1 MFCLVKG
8 CVISLTTTGI
18 KALLAYRASPPLG
31 KQHSKPAHREET
43 PINVVPGE
51 QHQDAKPTKSSVC
64 PGKPCIIIVKLLLT
78 RERRCSNKSAALSGL
93 LLAALC
99 QAGCPAP
106 HTHNQPRG
114 AGSRIQCG
122 SGLGCRARPRIA
134 LGGSLYA
141 VLGEKK

>member
-1 MFCLVKG
+1 MHTELHLHWGSSTPSQPTEK
-8 CVISLTTTGI
+8 
-18 KALLAYRASPPLG
+18 RN
-31 KQHSKPAHREET
+31 T

-51 QHQDAKPTKSSVC
+51 RHQDAKPTKSSVC

-114 AGSRIQCG
+114 AGSDAVR
-122 SGLGCRARPRIA
+122 LWPRMPSKTKNSTGWFVVCST
-134 LGGSLYA
+134 GGKKIKKLYLNS
-141 VLGEKK
+141 VFSKSS

>member
-1 MFCLVKG
+1 MHTELHLHQGSSTPSQPTEK
-8 CVISLTTTGI
+8 
-18 KALLAYRASPPLG
+18 RN
-31 KQHSKPAHREET
+31 T

-93 LLAALC
+93 LLAAPR

-106 HTHNQPRG
+106 HTHNQPHG
-114 AGSRIQCG
+114 AGSRMQRG

-134 LGGSLYA
+134 LGGSLCA
-141 VLGEKK
+141 VLGEKNKKKKKYLNSVFSKSS